1 MGLKFNQKQKTGWAI
16 LSSRNKTRIL
26 FDGGSRSG
34 KTALIAEYLVRR
46 ALQYPFSRQLAARK
60 CRSHAKTS
68 LWCDTLKKYLVRF
81 IPTRFYTLSES
92 ELSIRFC
99 NGSEILVAGLD
110 DAERSE
116 KVLGNEFITVFLNEA
131 TQFSWETVQMAATR
145 LAQKAWDAKGR
156 QAIPKLILDCNPRG
170 PRHWLHAVGVRQID
184 PESGKE
190 LSDKANWARLPWSA
204 FDNQENLPKE
214 YLEGLAA
221 LPEIMK
227 KRMFRMLCV
236 VLALA
241 LLAPNV
247 FAATPAPEVPLA
259 DEATVTRVKNEIATG
274 EITDMEDLFL
284 VAYQHLGADLE
295 EEGMTAY
302 VNEDGTL
309 GFTQIISTNSGMARS
324 DNATDVVFAVS
335 TLAIID
341 DTGAVVTG
349 VQFSPGA
356 GYDSETVAGTNI
368 YVAHTA
374 YYNGRGD
381 VLDYGSNAEIRLNYM
396 VTNISGAGSTHNVV
410 KLVQRYTHKN
420 DLGLV
425 DEQDSRTLTGVSNG
439 GYAFTPSP
447 RSWHRI
453 GVIGA
458 IETYAELTIS
468 GVANV
473 ITLYTKFSHFDL
485 DGYV

>member
-156 QAIPKLILDCNPRG
+156 QAVPKLILDCNPRG

-227 KRMFRMLCV
+227 KRMLDGIWCDNAGAVYQEFSEEKHVVAPFPIPDDWRRLRAIDFGYTNPFVCLWGAVDPDGRLYIYREWYKNATRTAEHARMIRELSGTERYFITV
-236 VLALA
+236 ADHDAAERAELESLGIRTTAA
-241 LLAPNV
+241 EKNV
-247 FAATPAPEVPLA
+247 ISGIQRVKCRLTEAGNGKPRLYFFDNLKNILSEMYDYRWAPE
-259 DEATVTRVKNEIATG
+259 G
-274 EITDMEDLFL
+274 
-284 VAYQHLGADLE
+284 
-295 EEGMTAY
+295 
-302 VNEDGTL
+302 
-309 GFTQIISTNSGMARS
+309 S
-324 DNATDVVFAVS
+324 
-335 TLAIID
+335 
-341 DTGAVVTG
+341 
-349 VQFSPGA
+349 
-356 GYDSETVAGTNI
+356 
-368 YVAHTA
+368 
-374 YYNGRGD
+374 
-381 VLDYGSNAEIRLNYM
+381 SNAKEEPLKLNDHAMDALRYM
-396 VTNISGAGSTHNVV
+396 VAALDGKQAQKQLKAVAV
-410 KLVQRYTHKN
+410 R
-420 DLGLV
+420 
-425 DEQDSRTLTGVSNG
+425 EQDRWS
-439 GYAFTPSP
+439 
-447 RSWHRI
+447 
-453 GVIGA
+453 
-458 IETYAELTIS
+458 
-468 GVANV
+468 
-473 ITLYTKFSHFDL
+473 
-485 DGYV
+485 